1 MRQLL
6 PPLSNA
12 RDRPMPSLYRDA
24 RQIALGCMTALC
36 IVTGHAQPPSATEQ
50 AAYMAGLR
58 IDRNMLA
65 GPLASSPVSAMPNG
79 IDVPDVNREVREINL
94 VGRGVLLE
102 MARTGPDGQFV
113 RPRLLIG
120 RQSPELRLWM
130 REMGLPPERCMLP
143 MFRGRLK
150 RDPDTGKLGAA
161 VLVSARC
168 TFY

>member
-1 MRQLL
+1 
-6 PPLSNA
+6 
-12 RDRPMPSLYRDA
+12 
-24 RQIALGCMTALC
+24 
-36 IVTGHAQPPSATEQ
+36 
-50 AAYMAGLR
+50 MAGLR

-65 GPLASSPVSAMPNG
+65 GPLASSPRSAMPG
-79 IDVPDVNREVREINL
+79 LVDVETGREVREINL

-113 RPRLLIG
+113 RPRVLIG

-150 RDPDTGKLGAA
+150 RDPESGKLGAA
-161 VLVSARC
+161 LLVSARC